1 MFFLTICFLWKS
13 INLLIE
19 DLTRYDSCL
28 SLSSDYSVAGLQVQE
43 QFAAAGLDWRLRETA
58 EQHWPRIQCQVRRNT
73 VNVVCAVCCLLQWL
87 SQHTWE
93 NVPSI
98 LCLSHLCLCLSN
110 LMNCWMTL
118 TSLPC
123 QYWGV
128 LDQIW
133 GSCDFGVSLSG
144 TQQQHT
150 HYQVRFKWAHT
161 DMHTLDTYLHSL

>member
-1 MFFLTICFLWKS
+1 MKVDQSSDWRPDSLWFVSQLVQWLLCGWSTGSRTICCSGIGLKTSW
-13 INLLIE
+13 NCWTALTE
-19 DLTRYDSCL
+19 DSVSGEEEHSWC
-28 SLSSDYSVAGLQVQE
+28 SL
-43 QFAAAGLDWRLRETA
+43 
-58 EQHWPRIQCQVRRNT
+58 
-73 VNVVCAVCCLLQWL
+73 CCLLFQWL

-161 DMHTLDTYLHSL
+161 DIHTLDTYLHSL

>member
-1 MFFLTICFLWKS
+1 MKIDQSTDWRPDSLWFMSQLVQWLLCGWSTGSRTICCSRIGLKTSW
-13 INLLIE
+13 NCWTALTE
-19 DLTRYDSCL
+19 DSVSGEEEHSKC
-28 SLSSDYSVAGLQVQE
+28 SLSCAPV
-43 QFAAAGLDWRLRETA
+43 
-58 EQHWPRIQCQVRRNT
+58 T
-73 VNVVCAVCCLLQWL
+73 VTTHVGKFSFHIVFIT
-87 SQHTWE
+87 S
-93 NVPSI
+93 
-98 LCLSHLCLCLSN
+98 LCLCPSN

-144 TQQQHT
+144 PQQQHT

-161 DMHTLDTYLHSL
+161 DIHTLDTYLHSL